1 MMGRS
6 DPLTTLYDFAFLHKT
21 DSQLC
26 FLPLFALHVT
36 VYSLIADAN
45 KSLFLSAA
53 ITQFYSE
60 RGEEWRTWGN
70 GKNSKWK
77 LGLKRSIEFEYHY
90 HTISKSLR
98 YVLKAF
104 VFGGYWPTAILLAY
118 TAASALP

>member
-1 MMGRS
+1 MRRATGVCYS
-6 DPLTTLYDFAFLHKT
+6 TVAFLSP
-21 DSQLC
+21 DLRRDI
-26 FLPLFALHVT
+26 
-36 VYSLIADAN
+36 YSLIADAN

-98 YVLKAF
+98 YEVGAC
-104 VFGGYWPTAILLAY
+104 VERDAGGWWGLEDGCRGVSKQCTYRLA
-118 TAASALP
+118 